1 MPSTIPYDPAL
12 ALGNLVSLERLDV
25 LESIAAAQAPADAAE
40 DTLNS
45 LIATKRSLD
54 MTSQEL
60 AGMGIDTTDVDAE
73 SAAVGQDITKAA
85 QDFAKAKV
93 AAIRAVQPLKAK
105 MAGISDSVE
114 SPVDY
119 NRTQI
124 KQMPLSTDGLRMNVQ
139 YFTLDKNM
147 QGSGA
152 HASKIASF
160 ISGQVGIFGDEFS
173 SQASSSAANQVNSQV
188 QNHSISGTL
197 VISVTCTHKNAIL
210 LAPFI
215 LDVDKGIRAFN
226 AYFPGNMIKTDS
238 IASMQTV
245 SQQANTPDEK
255 ALTILSGATVG
266 SCFIGMVHILN
277 TTDTRSTETMESVA
291 DSLQTQ
297 FKVAG
302 WFESVSGGFG
312 VNSAFSDDAKAL
324 LSTQNVTS
332 HCTLT
337 TIGSIPS
344 IKSSQVKMGLKEFTD
359 FDGASSMTALLKL
372 QGVTQSDQESVSSA
386 ADRAR
391 TGQEFV
397 SMKSSQMSSALSA
410 LSKIDDGAN
419 KVIDTNSMMD
429 ALDDYIQKCL
439 EGNLGAPI
447 TYYLKRITASQLAQ
461 AWMAKY
467 YPNKYISFSADDSKD
482 TTGGS
487 ASDTSGSAPDS
498 SGGSNDSGDS
508 GSAGDAGGGTADGS
522 SDGGGT

>member
-25 LESIAAAQAPADAAE
+25 LEQIAAAQAPADAAE

-45 LIATKRSLD
+45 LIAAKRSLD

-60 AGMGIDTTDVDAE
+60 AGMGIDTSDVDTE
-73 SAAVGQDITKAA
+73 SAAVGKDVSAAA
-85 QDFAKAKV
+85 QAFAKAKV
-93 AAIRAVQPLKAK
+93 DAIKAIQPLKAK
-105 MAGISDSVE
+105 MSGISDSVE
-114 SPVDY
+114 SPVDF

-124 KQMPLSTDGLRMNVQ
+124 KQMPLSADGLRMNVQ
-139 YFTLDKNM
+139 YFSLDQNS
-147 QGSGA
+147 QQSGT

-160 ISGQVGIFGDEFS
+160 ISGQVGIFGDEFA
-173 SQASSSAANQVNSQV
+173 SQASGSAASQVNSQV
-188 QNHSISGTL
+188 ENHSISGTL
-197 VISVTCTHKNAIL
+197 VISVTCTHKDAVL

-226 AYFPGNMIKTDS
+226 AYFPDNMIKTDS
-238 IASMQTV
+238 IASMQKV
-245 SQQANTPDEK
+245 ALQANTKEEK
-255 ALTILSGATVG
+255 ALTLLSGATMG

-277 TTDTRSTETMESVA
+277 TTDTRSSETMESVA
-291 DSLQTQ
+291 SSLQTQ

-312 VNSAFSDDAKAL
+312 VNSSFSNDAKAL
-324 LSTQNVTS
+324 LSSQNVTS

-337 TIGSIPS
+337 TVGSIPS
-344 IKSSQVKMGLKEFTD
+344 IKSNQVKMGVKQFTD

-372 QGVTQSDQESVSSA
+372 QGVTQTDQESVSSA

-391 TGQEFV
+391 TGQEFMA
-397 SMKSSQMSSALSA
+397 MKSNQMESALSA
-410 LSKIDDGAN
+410 LSEIDDGAN

-439 EGNLGAPI
+439 AGNLGAPI

-461 AWMAKY
+461 TWMAKY
-467 YPNKYISFSADDSKD
+467 YPNKYISISADDAGPAGTSSSSST
-482 TTGGS
+482 TTG
-487 ASDTSGSAPDS
+487 
-498 SGGSNDSGDS
+498 SNGDGSGDGS
-508 GSAGDAGGGTADGS
+508 GN
-522 SDGGGT
+522 

>member
-25 LESIAAAQAPADAAE
+25 LEQIAAAQAPADAAE

-45 LIATKRSLD
+45 LIAAKRSLD

-60 AGMGIDTTDVDAE
+60 AGMGIDTSEVDSE
-73 SAAVGQDITKAA
+73 STAVGKDVATAA
-85 QDFAKAKV
+85 EAFAKAKV
-93 AAIRAVQPLKAK
+93 ASIKAAQPLKAK
-105 MAGISDSVE
+105 IAGISDSVE

-124 KQMPLSTDGLRMNVQ
+124 KQMPLSADGLRMNVQ
-139 YFTLDKNM
+139 YFSLDQNS
-147 QGSGA
+147 QQSGT

-160 ISGQVGIFGDEFS
+160 ISGQVGIFGDEFA
-173 SQASSSAANQVNSQV
+173 SQAAGSSASQVNSQV

-197 VISVTCTHKNAIL
+197 VISVTCTHKDAVL

-226 AYFPGNMIKTDS
+226 AYFPDSMIKTDS
-238 IASMQTV
+238 IASMQKV
-245 SQQANTPDEK
+245 AQQANTKDEM
-255 ALTILSGATVG
+255 ALTLLSGATMG

-277 TTDTRSTETMESVA
+277 TTDTRSSETMESVA
-291 DSLQTQ
+291 SSLQTQ

-312 VNSAFSDDAKAL
+312 VNSSFSNDAKAL
-324 LSTQNVTS
+324 LSSQNVTS

-337 TIGSIPS
+337 TVGSIPS
-344 IKSSQVKMGLKEFTD
+344 IKSNQVKMGVKQFTD

-372 QGVTQSDQESVSSA
+372 QGVTQTDQESVSSA

-391 TGQEFV
+391 TGQEFMA
-397 SMKSSQMSSALSA
+397 MKSNQMESALSA
-410 LSKIDDGAN
+410 LSDIDDGAN
-419 KVIDTNSMMD
+419 KIIDTNSMMD

-439 EGNLGAPI
+439 AGNIGAPI

-467 YPNKYISFSADDSKD
+467 YPNKYISISADDS
-482 TTGGS
+482 G
-487 ASDTSGSAPDS
+487 
-498 SGGSNDSGDS
+498 SGGSGGASGGTGTASGNSDSG
-508 GSAGDAGGGTADGS
+508 GDGS
-522 SDGGGT
+522 GN

>member
-25 LESIAAAQAPADAAE
+25 LEQIAAAQAPADAAE

-45 LIATKRSLD
+45 LIAAKRSLD

-60 AGMGIDTTDVDAE
+60 AGMGIDTTDVDTE
-73 SAAVGQDITKAA
+73 SAGVGKDVSTAA
-85 QDFAKAKV
+85 QAFAKAKV
-93 AAIRAVQPLKAK
+93 DAIKAIQPLKAK

-124 KQMPLSTDGLRMNVQ
+124 KQMPLSADGLRMNVQ
-139 YFTLDKNM
+139 YFSLDQNS
-147 QGSGA
+147 QQSGT

-160 ISGQVGIFGDEFS
+160 ISGQVGIFGDEFA
-173 SQASSSAANQVNSQV
+173 SQASGSAASQVNSQV

-197 VISVTCTHKNAIL
+197 VISVTCTHKDAVL

-226 AYFPGNMIKTDS
+226 AYFPDNMIKTDS
-238 IASMQTV
+238 IASMQKV
-245 SQQANTPDEK
+245 AQQANTKEEK
-255 ALTILSGATVG
+255 ALTLLSGATMG

-277 TTDTRSTETMESVA
+277 TTDTRSSETMESVA
-291 DSLQTQ
+291 SSLQTQ

-302 WFESVSGGFG
+302 WFASVSGGFG
-312 VNSAFSDDAKAL
+312 VNSSFSDDAKAL
-324 LSTQNVTS
+324 LSSQNVTS

-337 TIGSIPS
+337 TVGSIPS
-344 IKSSQVKMGLKEFTD
+344 IKSNQVKMGVKQFTD

-372 QGVTQSDQESVSSA
+372 QGVTQTDQESVSSA

-391 TGQEFV
+391 TGQEFMA
-397 SMKSSQMSSALSA
+397 MKSNQMESALSA
-410 LSKIDDGAN
+410 LSDIDDGAN

-439 EGNLGAPI
+439 AGNIGAPI

-467 YPNKYISFSADDSKD
+467 YPNKYISISADDAGPAGGSGGSSSSS

-487 ASDTSGSAPDS
+487 
-498 SGGSNDSGDS
+498 SGDGS
-508 GSAGDAGGGTADGS
+508 GD
-522 SDGGGT
+522 